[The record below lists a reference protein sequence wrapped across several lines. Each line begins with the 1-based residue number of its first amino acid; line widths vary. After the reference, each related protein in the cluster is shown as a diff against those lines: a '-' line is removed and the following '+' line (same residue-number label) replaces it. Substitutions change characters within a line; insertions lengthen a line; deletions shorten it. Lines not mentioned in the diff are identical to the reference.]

1 MTKNILVTGI
11 EGFIGSNFAL
21 QAQKKNYNIV
31 GLTWK
36 KPNWNVVEYE
46 SNLFEITKDLEL
58 ESVVHFGAIASTR
71 FMNKQM
77 LYGFNVEAVQ
87 VIANFCA
94 LKNIP
99 LIFTSSAAIYGNTDN
114 YLSPYAKSK
123 VQGELIL
130 KSTPKLKFV
139 SLRLFN
145 TYGFNEIHKQDM
157 KSLISDMIISSL
169 QNKEILIWKLD
180 NLQAGLQ
187 SRDFINVLDVNEIIL
202 KLIIEARYTNQA
214 LDLGSGKSYKFIELA
229 NFIALINPEVEI
241 KLTDPPIDY
250 DRTFYQKYT
259 CADMS
264 WLNSFDIGIAPLDP
278 YKVIPGLIN
287 QYKDNL
293 EFENTFKIQ

>member
-99 LIFTSSAAIYGNTDN
+99 LIFTSSAAIYGNADN

-130 KSTPKLKFV
+130 KNTPKLKFV

-229 NFIALINPEVEI
+229 NFIALINPRIEI
-241 KLTDPPIDY
+241 KLTNPPIDY

-264 WLNSFDIGIAPLDP
+264 WLKSFDIGIAPLDP

>member
-21 QAQKKNYNIV
+21 QAQEKNYNII

-36 KPNWNVVEYE
+36 KPNWNAVEYE
-46 SNLFEITKDLEL
+46 NYLFEITKDIEL

-71 FMNKQM
+71 FVNKQM

-94 LKNIP
+94 LKDTP
-99 LIFTSSAAIYGNTDN
+99 LIFASSAATYGNADN

-123 VQGELIL
+123 MQGELIL
-130 KSTPKLKFV
+130 KNTPKLKFV
-139 SLRLFN
+139 ALRLFN
-145 TYGFNEIHKQDM
+145 TYGFNEIHKQNM

-169 QNKEILIWKLD
+169 QNKEILIWKFG

-202 KLIIEARYTNQA
+202 KLIIEARYTNEA
-214 LDLGSGKSYKFIELA
+214 LDLGTGKSYKFIDLA
-229 NFIALINPEVEI
+229 NFIALINPEIEI

-250 DRTFYQKYT
+250 DRSFYQKYT

-264 WLNSFDIGIAPLDP
+264 WLEAYDMGTAPIDP
-278 YKVIPGLIN
+278 YSIIPGLIN
-287 QYKDNL
+287 QYKSTVKY
-293 EFENTFKIQ
+293 ENTVKLQ

>member
-21 QAQKKNYNIV
+21 QAQEKKYNII

-36 KPNWNVVEYE
+36 KPNWNVIEYE
-46 SNLFEITKDLEL
+46 NYLFEITKDMEL

-71 FMNKQM
+71 FINKQM

-94 LKNIP
+94 LKDTP
-99 LIFTSSAAIYGNTDN
+99 LIFTSSAATYGNADN

-123 VQGELIL
+123 MQGELIL
-130 KSTPKLKFV
+130 KNTPNLKFV

-145 TYGFNEIHKQDM
+145 TYGFNEIRKQDM

-169 QNKEILIWKLD
+169 QNKEILIWKFGS
-180 NLQAGLQ
+180 LQAGLQ

-202 KLIIEARYTNQA
+202 KLIIEAKYTNQA
-214 LDLGSGKSYKFIELA
+214 LDLGSGKSYKFIDLA
-229 NFIALINPEVEI
+229 NFIALINPEIEI
-241 KLTDPPIDY
+241 KLIEPPIDY
-250 DRTFYQKYT
+250 DRSFYQKYT

-264 WLNSFDIGIAPLDP
+264 WLKALDIGIAPLDP
-278 YKVIPGLIN
+278 YKIIPGLIN

-293 EFENTFKIQ
+293 EFENTFNLQ

>member
-1 MTKNILVTGI
+1 MSKNILVTGI

-21 QAQKKNYNIV
+21 QAKKKNYNIV
-31 GLTWK
+31 GLTWE
-36 KPNWNVVEYE
+36 KPNWKVVDYE
-46 SNLFEITKDLEL
+46 INLFEITKDLEL
-58 ESVVHFGAIASTR
+58 EAVVHFGAIASTR
-71 FMNKQM
+71 FINKQM

-94 LKNIP
+94 LKNTP
-99 LIFTSSAAIYGNTDN
+99 LIFTSSAAIYGNAGN

-130 KSTPKLKFV
+130 KNTPKLKFA

-202 KLIIEARYTNQA
+202 KLVIEARYTNEA
-214 LDLGSGKSYKFIELA
+214 LDLGTGKSYKFIDLA
-229 NFIALINPEVEI
+229 NFIALINPEIEI
-241 KLTDPPIDY
+241 KLADPPIEY
-250 DRTFYQKYT
+250 DRSSYQRYT
-259 CADMS
+259 RADMS
-264 WLNSFDIGIAPLDP
+264 WLDAFDIRIAPLDP
-278 YKVIPGLIN
+278 YKIIPGLIN
-287 QYKDNL
+287 QYKDFL
-293 EFENTFKIQ
+293 EFENTFKLR

>member
-21 QAQKKNYNIV
+21 QAQEKNYNII
-31 GLTWK
+31 GLTWT

-46 SNLFEITKDLEL
+46 NYLFEITKDIEL

-71 FMNKQM
+71 FVNKQM

-94 LKNIP
+94 LKGTP
-99 LIFTSSAAIYGNTDN
+99 LIFASSAATYGNADN

-123 VQGELIL
+123 MQGELIL
-130 KSTPKLKFV
+130 KNTPKLKFV

-145 TYGFNEIHKQDM
+145 TYGFNEIHKKDM

-169 QNKEILIWKLD
+169 QNKEILIWKFG

-187 SRDFINVLDVNEIIL
+187 SRDFINVLDVNEVIL
-202 KLIIEARYTNQA
+202 KLIIEARYTNEV
-214 LDLGSGKSYKFIELA
+214 LDLGTGKSYKFIDLA
-229 NFIALINPEVEI
+229 NFIALINPEIEI

-250 DRTFYQKYT
+250 DRNFYQKYT

-264 WLNSFDIGIAPLDP
+264 WLEAYDIGTAPIDP
-278 YKVIPGLIN
+278 YNIIPGLIN
-287 QYKDNL
+287 QYKSTVKY
-293 EFENTFKIQ
+293 ENTFKLQ